1 MTFGLFPRI
10 TTYMDQTDSG
20 SNNQP
25 TTPDNADAK
34 PERRR
39 RRFRFP
45 HSWKEVKAL
54 GWKMILAFVLFYLI
68 RDTLLY
74 IVIPYLIYKGIISF

>member
-1 MTFGLFPRI
+1 
-10 TTYMDQTDSG
+10 MDQLDSG
-20 SNNQP
+20 SKNN
-25 TTPDNADAK
+25 TATPGNGVLKAK
-34 PERRR
+34 RRR
-39 RRFRFP
+39 WRFRFP
-45 HSWKEVKAL
+45 HSWKDVKAL